1 MVKLT
6 EAELNILKKLLARV
20 SSAPPIVISART
32 LCTCFLPM
40 VLAEVLTDGGVEG
53 VLVNPSG
60 NLAMFFSEKVPTELM
75 QWVLS
80 VKTH

>member
-1 MVKLT
+1 
-6 EAELNILKKLLARV
+6 
-20 SSAPPIVISART
+20 
-32 LCTCFLPM
+32 M